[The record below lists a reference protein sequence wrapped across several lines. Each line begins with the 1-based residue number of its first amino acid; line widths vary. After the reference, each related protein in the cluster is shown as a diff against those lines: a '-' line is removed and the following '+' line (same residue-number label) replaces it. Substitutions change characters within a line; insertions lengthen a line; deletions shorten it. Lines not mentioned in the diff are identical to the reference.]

1 MKEILSKCIHILNHH
16 NVNFEDLTILCQL
29 YLSTAEVQKEE
40 GEAALIDPPK
50 QGDEPREEGDMGS
63 REQETPHREE
73 SCQAREQRAGL
84 ERSRQGDTVD
94 SQLSQHR

>member
-1 MKEILSKCIHILNHH
+1 MMKIS
-16 NVNFEDLTILCQL
+16 QL
-29 YLSTAEVQKEE
+29 YVSYTSVQLKSKKKKEKLLE
-40 GEAALIDPPK
+40 LILQNK
-50 QGDEPREEGDMGS
+50 EMNQEEGDMGS

-94 SQLSQHR
+94 SQLSQHG